1 MAISTSAGAEVQKP
15 LATVVI
21 GGLITA
27 TFLTLIVLPV
37 LYILFNKVNMKKT
50 IPTLMLLIAFL
61 GVKTADG
68 QMGVNELIQMAEA
81 NNPSLAIYKSKVE
94 LSALQSKTVLKIPNT
109 QFHMQYGNIQNV
121 GRGDYVLG
129 AEQSFINPAKT
140 KSLEQF
146 YDTQVGQR
154 EAEGVIYKAHLKRE
168 IRRIFYHLQ
177 YIEGQKK
184 LLNNQ
189 KVLFLELWNHTRSRV
204 KAGESDVT
212 EQLLVEA
219 QLLKLNNT
227 EQNLNAETVSYLA
240 QLEAF
245 INTSEPLDFS
255 FEKNFY
261 SEDIEVNENQE
272 LNYLEQLKLSAD
284 KEIAVQHSG
293 LKPDFSVGLYN
304 QSMLGNLRQFY
315 VSAGIGIPLFKEP
328 IKQKVNAAKLNMQ
341 IIQAEKDSK
350 EKILEAQMKGLIS
363 QSLNLKRSIVYYQDK
378 ALSETSILIEKAKL
392 RYLASEMS
400 FLDLHQTLLIKT
412 NLEEELEASWY
423 QYHLNLT
430 ERLWLQGK

>member
-1 MAISTSAGAEVQKP
+1 M
-15 LATVVI
+15 
-21 GGLITA
+21 
-27 TFLTLIVLPV
+27 
-37 LYILFNKVNMKKT
+37 
-50 IPTLMLLIAFL
+50 
-61 GVKTADG
+61 
-68 QMGVNELIQMAEA
+68 
-81 NNPSLAIYKSKVE
+81 
-94 LSALQSKTVLKIPNT
+94 
-109 QFHMQYGNIQNV
+109 QFGNIQNV

-140 KSLEQF
+140 NSLVEF
-146 YDTQVGQR
+146 YDAQIGQK
-154 EAEGVIYKAHLKRE
+154 EAEGGIYKAQLKRE

-177 YIEGQKK
+177 YIEGQKE

-189 KVLFLELWNHTRSRV
+189 KVLFLELWNYTRSRV
-204 KAGESDVT
+204 NAGESDVT

-219 QLLKLNNT
+219 QLLKLNNM
-227 EQNLNAETVSYLA
+227 EQSLNAETVSSLA

-245 INTSEPLDFS
+245 INTSAPLDFI

-261 SEDIEVNENQE
+261 TEEIEVNENQE

-293 LKPDFSVGLYN
+293 LKPDFSIGLYN

-315 VSAGIGIPLFKEP
+315 ISAGIGIPLFKEP

-341 IIQAEKDSK
+341 IIQAEKESK
-350 EKILEAQMKGLIS
+350 EKILEAQIKGLIA
-363 QSLNLKRSIVYYQDK
+363 QSLNLKRSIAHYQDK
-378 ALSETSILIEKAKL
+378 ALPETSILIEKTKL
-392 RYLASEMS
+392 RYLASEMT
-400 FLDLHQTLLIKT
+400 FLELHQTLLVKT
-412 NLEEELEASWY
+412 NLEEELENSWY